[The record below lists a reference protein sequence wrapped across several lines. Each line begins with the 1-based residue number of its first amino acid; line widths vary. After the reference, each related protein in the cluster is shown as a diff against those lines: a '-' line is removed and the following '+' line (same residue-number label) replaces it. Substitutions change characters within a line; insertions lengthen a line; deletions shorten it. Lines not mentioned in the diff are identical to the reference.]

1 MRKIHP
7 VLLLEPKLLHDVD
20 LQYIVN
26 QIILIDHKRD
36 VSRILRQEGKHRLLR
51 LALASKKFGFLDV
64 QVAQVVE
71 RLIIILSQLGHHKIG
86 DPMVRCIRSRNQFAG
101 RGLVRETGTA
111 PIAEE
116 QRATQSTRHKTR
128 RDLARL

>member
-1 MRKIHP
+1 MD
-7 VLLLEPKLLHDVD
+7 LEHV
-20 LQYIVN
+20 VN
-26 QIILIDHKRD
+26 QIVLIDHKRD
-36 VSRILRQEGKHRLLR
+36 VSRVLRQEGEHCLLR
-51 LALASKKFGFLDV
+51 LALASEKFGFLDI

-71 RLIIILSQLGHHKIG
+71 RLIIILSQLWHHKIG

>member
-101 RGLVRETGTA
+101 RWLVGETSSA
-111 PIAEE
+111 PVA
-116 QRATQSTRHKTR
+116 K
-128 RDLARL
+128 